1 MSDKKNTAP
10 TTGSTAPE
18 TSVKNTVSSGSGDS
32 NLELQELLRKYLPE
46 FAEESTQKAPSAEE
60 EEYAPEETADESLT
74 EDVPVKE
81 EEPEVITVVEEEDPF
96 EPKKKKGL
104 FARLFSSKKK
114 EEENAD
120 VEAPD
125 GALFEQ
131 ISAETSDAAEQAE
144 DDDIRIAE
152 SSEEDDDVRIAEF
165 ASEETEQSQ
174 AVAVEEIPS
183 ETAQE
188 SEDVQPETEAEE
200 TLEASPADD
209 DLSRLMIALG
219 LDSVPAEQQAAE
231 PEQTAAE
238 EEQEMDETVQN
249 LLVGLGMED
258 QLDEKAG
265 KGTAAKTVAK
275 NDADARVY
283 EEQQRRAMEYEYT
296 ERAQTPRIAEAYR
309 YTLNSLKIK
318 VLAAAVLT
326 LILFFYEN
334 ISLFGIQFAGPL
346 DPAVY
351 PVVYIMV
358 SLQIMLLV
366 CAVAYEQIF
375 TGIRNLITGQPTP
388 ESVTAVLAA
397 FGVLYSSFAAL
408 VSAQGN
414 EPVMYNFAVAVCAL
428 MSLIFAFLNTKREV
442 FSFNIVS
449 SKKKKYIFRRIPG
462 TEACP
467 ESEAFASVS
476 DDAPDVLQ
484 IEHTAFVDGYF
495 GRTSVILHST
505 RVYVMAMLT
514 VVGAAAVLLAVF
526 SALGGSGAADAV
538 AIAYVSVLAA
548 IPMSMFFTYSYP
560 FYKANR
566 EAFEMDSTIVGE
578 SSLEEY
584 SGASIISFDDNN
596 VFPSS
601 QVKVQN
607 IKIESGYR
615 IDRVLYYAASAF
627 DAAGGPLS
635 VVFELATKE
644 IGISADSRI
653 LSAGAGYLES
663 EVDGHRVLFG
673 RSAVLTELGVRIP
686 EEVVEEDSYI
696 EGDLSIMYMVVDG
709 RYVAKMFIR
718 YIIDPDFDF
727 IVSQFA
733 NNGTCVCVKTLD
745 PNVDEEM
752 IFSKMKGRKYPLK
765 VVKLNDGDGELERAE
780 SGIVTRST
788 TKSLLQVVSL
798 CDMVLSVKRTNM
810 IISVIAALVTLVIMF
825 IVAMSGSLSM
835 IGSGLVV
842 LNQLFWMIPAILT
855 TKLFI
860 K

>member
-1 MSDKKNTAP
+1 MSDNKKSASNTSNRIP
-10 TTGSTAPE
+10 KDTT
-18 TSVKNTVSSGSGDS
+18 VKNTVSSNAGDS

-46 FAEESTQKAPSAEE
+46 FSEENGIPADPEVQQPEE
-60 EEYAPEETADESLT
+60 E
-74 EDVPVKE
+74 VPAEPVRIEE
-81 EEPEVITVVEEEDPF
+81 EEPEEVIVDEEPEIPVF
-96 EPKKKKGL
+96 PKKKEKKGL
-104 FARLFSSKKK
+104 LARLFSSAKNKD
-114 EEENAD
+114 EDED
-120 VEAPD
+120 VQAPD
-125 GALFEQ
+125 GALFDQ
-131 ISAETSDAAEQAE
+131 LSAQAAEDNPLSPE
-144 DDDIRIAE
+144 EDIRIAE
-152 SSEEDDDVRIAEF
+152 PIAEEPQP
-165 ASEETEQSQ
+165 AEESEET
-174 AVAVEEIPS
+174 AA
-183 ETAQE
+183 ETDEA
-188 SEDVQPETEAEE
+188 AEE
-200 TLEASPADD
+200 DTVPAEEPQQEITADE

-219 LDSVPAEQQAAE
+219 LDAASAGDESAQAE
-231 PEQTAAE
+231 PSEPE
-238 EEQEMDETVQN
+238 VLDEEQEMDETVQN

-334 ISLFGIQFAGPL
+334 ISMFGVQFAGPL

-375 TGIRNLITGQPTP
+375 TGIRNLITGRPTP

-408 VSAQGN
+408 VSVQGN
-414 EPVMYNFAVAVCAL
+414 EPVMYNFAVAVCVL
-428 MSLIFAFLNTKREV
+428 LSLIFAFLNTKREV

-449 SKKKKYIFRRIPG
+449 SKKKKFVFRRIPSA
-462 TEACP
+462 EASP
-467 ESEAFASVS
+467 ESEAFGGGL
-476 DDAPDVLQ
+476 DEDAPDVLQ

-495 GRTSVILHST
+495 GRTAAILHST
-505 RVYVMAMLT
+505 RVYVTAMLT
-514 VVGAAAVLLAVF
+514 VVSAAAVLLAVF
-526 SALGGSGAADAV
+526 AALGGSGASDAV
-538 AIAYVSVLAA
+538 ATAYVAVLAA

-584 SGASIISFDDNN
+584 SGASIISFDDSN
-596 VFPSS
+596 VFPAS

-644 IGISADSRI
+644 IGISADTRI
-653 LSAGAGYLES
+653 LSAGTGYLES

-673 RSAVLTELGVRIP
+673 RSAVLTELGVLIP

-752 IFSKMKGRKYPLK
+752 IFAKMKGRKYPLK
-765 VVKLNDGDGELERAE
+765 VVKLNDGDGELERVD
-780 SGIVTRST
+780 SGIVTRSS

-810 IISVIAALVTLVIMF
+810 IISIIAAIVTLVIMF
-825 IVAMSGSLSM
+825 IVTLSGSLSM
-835 IGSGLVV
+835 IGSGLLV
-842 LNQLFWMIPAILT
+842 LNQLFWMIPAALT